1 MLPAC
6 PTIKP
11 VPELVDS
18 ILDRNLVQNHTG
30 AESSPDVATVWKE
43 GDNLRRSTPL
53 KTGRS
58 ENFALRSPSPMARR
72 RVERSPSFCLP
83 LCLEVDFGSPSIPR
97 ICLQKVCAWLLKVAA
112 DGAIHGCDYG
122 AGGWGRGQRT
132 DGARGGGRPELAVGA
147 GGWMSSCYL
156 RLGDSDLR
164 LGIAGTNDQK
174 LRQSLTARSP
184 ETSPAHPTPRWLP
197 VPEPPCRRHR
207 GTDGRPCP
215 ARRRDLTLPPLGDSL
230 PCAPEIQI
238 EKIRGYEAGGGGA
251 RDGR

>member
-1 MLPAC
+1 
-6 PTIKP
+6 
-11 VPELVDS
+11 
-18 ILDRNLVQNHTG
+18 
-30 AESSPDVATVWKE
+30 
-43 GDNLRRSTPL
+43 GDNLRRSPPL

-58 ENFALRSPSPMARR
+58 ENFAVAIAITH
-72 RVERSPSFCLP
+72 
-83 LCLEVDFGSPSIPR
+83 GSPSSGTLAILLPYPSASR
-97 ICLQKVCAWLLKVAA
+97 WISAAPPSLEFVFRRFVRGLLKVAA